1 MKKIQI
7 AKVAFGLSALLI
19 AGNVSAQ
26 SAEDIVKAKFPE
38 VAGDLAITPTTK
50 YNPALK
56 KQYRDLYEK
65 MNKGIEEIVTVEHI
79 GVNEMPELQ
88 FFDARTLK
96 DMQKAGTLPDLKA
109 AIRAEQKKMADLMRE
124 EPYGAD
130 SASCVRLLSTFQEY
144 VKQNALEEAYPTWSV
159 LFKEFP
165 KCSQSVYSNGVN
177 IMKKKMQLAKDGK
190 EQQVW
195 VDTLMMVYDQ
205 RIKYFAAKSKLYGEA
220 YLLGRKGVDLAK
232 YRKGAMEEAYN
243 ILTRSVDLGGKNSEY
258 AVIQTAMQ
266 QVIAMYNVEKIDA
279 SVVVDKYL
287 LFSDILAQKKAD
299 DKAKLAAATDDK
311 AKQKAESD
319 LATCEQVEG
328 GVLGLFS
335 NSTAAQ
341 CDVLVEAFSGKF
353 KENPND
359 LELCNKIVKV
369 LSSKECT
376 DAQLYEDAVSKVI
389 ASNPTEQ
396 ACFGFA
402 KMLEKRGKEDEAI
415 DNYKKAISLAEAD
428 TMKAKYNCSI
438 AKILQKKN
446 QIANAR
452 SYAREAINLNPK
464 YSLPYLI
471 IATLYGANP
480 VGEDSFDKS
489 KTYWLVIDYLQKA
502 KAADPSVAT
511 EAQQLINRYI
521 GSCPKKEEAF
531 MHSITPGMTITIG
544 GWIGETTTARFY

>member
-19 AGNVSAQ
+19 AGNASAQ

-38 VAGDLAITPTTK
+38 IAGELAITPSTT

-56 KQYRDLYEK
+56 VKYRDLYSK

-96 DMQKAGTLPDLKA
+96 DMQKAGTLPELKS
-109 AIRAEQKKMADLMRE
+109 AIKAEQQKIANLMRE
-124 EPYGAD
+124 ETYGAD
-130 SASCVRLLSTFQEY
+130 SATCVRVLSTFQEY

-159 LFKEFP
+159 LFREFP
-165 KCSQSVYSNGVN
+165 KCSQTVYSNGVN
-177 IMKKKMQLAKDGK
+177 IMKKKMQSAKTGK
-190 EQQVW
+190 EQQLW

-205 RIKYFAAKSKLYGEA
+205 RIKYFAATSKLYGEA

-232 YRKGAMEEAYN
+232 YRKGAMDEAYN
-243 ILTRSVDLGGKNSEY
+243 ILLKSIDLGGKSSEY

-266 QVIAMYNVEKIDA
+266 TVIAQYNVEKIDA

-287 LFSDILAQKKAD
+287 QFSDILAQKKAE
-299 DKAKLAAATDDK
+299 DKEKLANANDDK
-311 AKQKAESD
+311 AKQKAEAD
-319 LATCEQVEG
+319 LATCTQVEG
-328 GVLGLFS
+328 GVLSLFS

-341 CDVLVEAFSGKF
+341 CDVLVKAFSGKF
-353 KENPND
+353 NENPND

-369 LSSKECT
+369 LSAKECT

-389 ASNPTEQ
+389 ASNPTET

-402 KMLEKRGKEDEAI
+402 RMLEKRGKEDEAI
-415 DNYKKAISLAEAD
+415 DNYKKAISLAETD

-438 AKILQKKN
+438 AKILQKKG
-446 QIANAR
+446 QAANAR
-452 SYAREAINLNPK
+452 TYAREAINLNPN
-464 YSLPYLI
+464 YGLPYII
-471 IATLYGANP
+471 IATLYGSNP
-480 VGEDSFDKS
+480 VGEDAFDKS
-489 KTYWLVIDYLQKA
+489 KTYWLVIDKLQKA
-502 KAADPSVAT
+502 KAVDPSVAN

-531 MHSITPGMTITIG
+531 MHSITSGMSISIG
-544 GWIGETTTARFY
+544 GWIGETTTARF

>member
-19 AGNVSAQ
+19 AGNASAQ

-38 VAGDLAITPTTK
+38 IAGELAITPTTT

-56 KQYRDLYEK
+56 VKYRDLYSK

-96 DMQKAGTLPDLKA
+96 DMQKAGTLPELKS
-109 AIRAEQKKMADLMRE
+109 AIKAEQQKIANLMRE
-124 EPYGAD
+124 ETYGAD
-130 SASCVRLLSTFQEY
+130 SATCVRVLSTFQEY

-159 LFKEFP
+159 LFREFP

-177 IMKKKMQLAKDGK
+177 ILKKKMQSAKTGK
-190 EQQVW
+190 EQQLW

-232 YRKGAMEEAYN
+232 YRKGAMDEAYN
-243 ILTRSVDLGGKNSEY
+243 ILLKSIDLGGKSSEY

-266 QVIAMYNVEKIDA
+266 TVIAQYNVEKIDA

-287 LFSDILAQKKAD
+287 QFSDILAQKKAE
-299 DKAKLAAATDDK
+299 DKEKLANAKDDK
-311 AKQKAESD
+311 AKQKAEAD
-319 LATCEQVEG
+319 LATCTQVEG
-328 GVLGLFS
+328 GVLSLFS

-341 CDVLVEAFSGKF
+341 CDVLVKAFSGKF
-353 KENPND
+353 NENPND

-369 LSSKECT
+369 LSAKECT

-389 ASNPTEQ
+389 ANNPTET

-402 KMLEKRGKEDEAI
+402 RMLEKRGKEDEAI
-415 DNYKKAISLAEAD
+415 DNYKKAISLAETD

-438 AKILQKKN
+438 AKILQKKG
-446 QIANAR
+446 QAANAR
-452 SYAREAINLNPK
+452 TYAREAINLNPN
-464 YSLPYLI
+464 YGLPYII
-471 IATLYGANP
+471 IATLYGSNP
-480 VGEDSFDKS
+480 VGEDAFDRS
-489 KTYWLVIDYLQKA
+489 KTYWLVIDKLQKA
-502 KAADPSVAT
+502 KAVDPSVAN

-531 MHSITPGMTITIG
+531 MHSVTPGMSISIG
-544 GWIGETTTARFY
+544 GWIGETTTARF

>member
-1 MKKIQI
+1 MNKFQI
-7 AKVAFGLSALLI
+7 TTAAFSLSALLF
-19 AGNVSAQ
+19 AGNASAQ

-38 VAGDLAITPTTK
+38 TMGELAITPTTT

-56 KQYRDLYEK
+56 DKYRELYKK
-65 MNKGIEEIVTVEHI
+65 MNKGIEEITTVEHI

-88 FFDARTLK
+88 FFDAKTLK
-96 DMQKAGTLPDLKA
+96 DMQKAGTLGDLKN
-109 AIRAEQKKMADLMRE
+109 AIRAEQKKMSNLMRE
-124 EPYGAD
+124 EQYGAD
-130 SASCVRLLSTFQEY
+130 QDNCLRVLSTFQEY
-144 VKQNALEEAYPTWSV
+144 CKQNAWEEAYPSWSI

-165 KCSQSVYSNGVN
+165 KCSQTVYSNGVN
-177 IMKKKMQLAKDGK
+177 IIKKKMQLAKDGK
-190 EQQVW
+190 EQQIW

-205 RIKYFAAKSKLYGEA
+205 RIKYFAATSKLYGEA
-220 YLLGRKGVDLAK
+220 YLLGRKGVDLQK
-232 YRKGAMEEAYN
+232 FRKDPELPYQ
-243 ILTRSVDLGGKNSEY
+243 ILMKSIDLGGKNSEY

-266 QVIAMYNVEKIDA
+266 TVIAMYNLEKIDA

-287 LFSDILAQKKAD
+287 LFSDLLAQKKAE
-299 DKAKLAAATDDK
+299 DKAKLEAATDDK
-311 AKQKAESD
+311 AKKKVEAD
-319 LATCEQVEG
+319 LATCAQVEG
-328 GVLGLFS
+328 GVLSLFS

-341 CDVLVEAFSGKF
+341 CDVLVKAFTGKF
-353 KENPND
+353 NENPND

-369 LSSKECT
+369 LSAKECT

-389 ASNPTEQ
+389 ASNPTET

-415 DNYKKAISLAEAD
+415 DNYKKAISLAETD

-438 AKILQKKN
+438 AKLLQKKN

-452 SYAREAINLNPK
+452 TYAREAINLNPK
-464 YSLPYLI
+464 YGLPYII

-480 VGEDSFDKS
+480 VGEDHFDKS

>member
-19 AGNVSAQ
+19 ASNASAQ

-38 VAGDLAITPTTK
+38 IAGELAITPTTT

-56 KQYRDLYEK
+56 VKYRDLYSK

-96 DMQKAGTLPDLKA
+96 DMQKAGTLPELKS
-109 AIRAEQKKMADLMRE
+109 AIKAEQQKIANLMRE
-124 EPYGAD
+124 ETYGAD
-130 SASCVRLLSTFQEY
+130 SATCVRVLSTFQEY

-159 LFKEFP
+159 LFREFP
-165 KCSQSVYSNGVN
+165 KCSQTVYSNGVN
-177 IMKKKMQLAKDGK
+177 IMKKKMQSAKTGK
-190 EQQVW
+190 EQQLW

-205 RIKYFAAKSKLYGEA
+205 RIKYFAATSKLYGEA

-232 YRKGAMEEAYN
+232 YRKGAMDEAYN
-243 ILTRSVDLGGKNSEY
+243 ILLKSIDLGGKSSEY

-266 QVIAMYNVEKIDA
+266 TVIAQYNVEKIDA

-287 LFSDILAQKKAD
+287 QFSDILAQKKAE
-299 DKAKLAAATDDK
+299 DKEKLANAKDDK
-311 AKQKAESD
+311 AKQKAEAD
-319 LATCEQVEG
+319 LATCTQVEG
-328 GVLGLFS
+328 GVLSLFS

-341 CDVLVEAFSGKF
+341 CDVLVKAFSGKF
-353 KENPND
+353 NENPND

-369 LSSKECT
+369 LSAKECT

-389 ASNPTEQ
+389 ASNPTET

-402 KMLEKRGKEDEAI
+402 RMLEKRGKEDEAI
-415 DNYKKAISLAEAD
+415 DNYKKAISLAETD

-438 AKILQKKN
+438 AKILQKKG
-446 QIANAR
+446 QAANAR
-452 SYAREAINLNPK
+452 TYAREAINLNPN
-464 YSLPYLI
+464 YGLPYII
-471 IATLYGANP
+471 IATLYGSNP
-480 VGEDSFDKS
+480 VGEDAFDRS
-489 KTYWLVIDYLQKA
+489 KTYWLVIDKLQKA
-502 KAADPSVAT
+502 KAVDPSVAN

-531 MHSITPGMTITIG
+531 MHSVTPGMSISIG
-544 GWIGETTTARFY
+544 GWIGETTTARF

>member
-1 MKKIQI
+1 MNKLQI
-7 AKVAFGLSALLI
+7 TTAALSLSALLI
-19 AGNVSAQ
+19 AGNASAQ

-38 VAGDLAITPTTK
+38 VAGELAITPSTT

-56 KQYRDLYEK
+56 VKYRDLYTK

-96 DMQKAGTLPDLKA
+96 DMQKAGTLPDLKS
-109 AIRAEQKKMADLMRE
+109 AIRAEQQKIANLMRE

-130 SASCVRLLSTFQEY
+130 SATCVRVLSTFQEY

-159 LFKEFP
+159 LFREFP

-177 IMKKKMQLAKDGK
+177 IMKKKMQTAKTGK

-205 RIKYFAAKSKLYGEA
+205 RIKYFAATSKLYGEA
-220 YLLGRKGVDLAK
+220 YLLGRKGVDIVK
-232 YRKGAMEEAYN
+232 YRKGAMDEAYN
-243 ILTRSVDLGGKNSEY
+243 ILMKSIDLGGKNSEY

-266 QVIAMYNVEKIDA
+266 TVITQYNAEKIDA

-287 LFSDILAQKKAD
+287 LFSDILAQKKAE
-299 DKAKLAAATDDK
+299 DKAKLDAATDDK
-311 AKQKAESD
+311 AKQKAEAD
-319 LATCEQVEG
+319 LATCAQVEG
-328 GVLGLFS
+328 GVLGLVS

-341 CDVLVEAFSGKF
+341 CDVLVNAFSAKF

-359 LELCNKIVKV
+359 MELCNKIVKV
-369 LSSKECT
+369 LGSKECT
-376 DAQLYEDAVSKVI
+376 DSQLYEDAASKVI
-389 ASNPTEQ
+389 ASNPTET
-396 ACFGFA
+396 ACAGFA
-402 KMLEKRGKEDEAI
+402 KMLEKRGKEDEALE
-415 DNYKKAISLAEAD
+415 NYKKAISLAETD

-438 AKILQKKN
+438 AKILQKKGQYVN
-446 QIANAR
+446 SR
-452 SYAREAINLNPK
+452 SYARQSIELNPK
-464 YSLPYLI
+464 YGLPYII
-471 IATLYGANP
+471 IATLYGSNP
-480 VGEDSFDKS
+480 VGEDSFEKS

-502 KAADPSVAT
+502 KAADPSVAN

-531 MHSITPGMTITIG
+531 MHSITPGMSITIG
-544 GWIGETTTARFY
+544 GWIGESTTARF

>member
-38 VAGDLAITPTTK
+38 TMGELAITPTTT

-56 KQYRDLYEK
+56 DKYRELYKK
-65 MNKGIEEIVTVEHI
+65 MNKGIEEITTVEHI

-88 FFDARTLK
+88 FFDAKTLK
-96 DMQKAGTLPDLKA
+96 DMQKAGTLGDLKT
-109 AIRAEQKKMADLMRE
+109 AIRAEQKKIADLMRE
-124 EPYGAD
+124 EQYGAD
-130 SASCVRLLSTFQEY
+130 QDNCLRVLSTFQEY
-144 VKQNALEEAYPTWSV
+144 CKQNAWEEAYPSWSI

-165 KCSQSVYSNGVN
+165 KCSQTVYSNGVN
-177 IMKKKMQLAKDGK
+177 IIKKKMQLDKDGK
-190 EQQVW
+190 EKW

-205 RIKYFAAKSKLYGEA
+205 RIKYFAATSKLYGEA

-232 YRKGAMEEAYN
+232 YRKDPELPYQ
-243 ILTRSVDLGGKNSEY
+243 ILMKSIDLGGKNSEY

-319 LATCEQVEG
+319 LNTCAQVEG
-328 GVLGLFS
+328 GVLALFS

-341 CDVLVEAFSGKF
+341 CDVLVQAFSGKF

-464 YSLPYLI
+464 YGLPYLI

-502 KAADPSVAT
+502 KAADPDVAT

-521 GSCPKKEEAF
+521 GLCPKKEEAF
-531 MHSITPGMTITIG
+531 MHGITQSGMTITIG
-544 GWIGETTTARFY
+544 GWIGETTTSRF

>member
-19 AGNVSAQ
+19 ASNASAQ

-38 VAGDLAITPTTK
+38 IAGELAITPTTT

-56 KQYRDLYEK
+56 VKYRDLYSK

-96 DMQKAGTLPDLKA
+96 DMQKAGTLPELKS
-109 AIRAEQKKMADLMRE
+109 AIKAEQQKIANLMRE
-124 EPYGAD
+124 ETYGAD
-130 SASCVRLLSTFQEY
+130 SATCMRVLSTFQEY

-159 LFKEFP
+159 LFREFP
-165 KCSQSVYSNGVN
+165 KCSQTVYSNGVN
-177 IMKKKMQLAKDGK
+177 IMKKKMQSAKTGK
-190 EQQVW
+190 EQQLW

-205 RIKYFAAKSKLYGEA
+205 RIKYFAATSKLYGEA

-232 YRKGAMEEAYN
+232 YRKGAMDEAYN
-243 ILTRSVDLGGKNSEY
+243 ILLKSIDLGGKSSEY

-266 QVIAMYNVEKIDA
+266 TVIAQYNVEKIDA

-287 LFSDILAQKKAD
+287 QFSDILAQKKAE
-299 DKAKLAAATDDK
+299 DKEKLANAKDDK
-311 AKQKAESD
+311 AKQKAEAD
-319 LATCEQVEG
+319 LATCTQVEG
-328 GVLGLFS
+328 GVLSLFS

-341 CDVLVEAFSGKF
+341 CDVLVKAFSGKF
-353 KENPND
+353 NENPND

-369 LSSKECT
+369 LSAKECT

-389 ASNPTEQ
+389 ASNPTET

-402 KMLEKRGKEDEAI
+402 RMLEKRGKEDEAI
-415 DNYKKAISLAEAD
+415 DNYKKAISLAETD

-438 AKILQKKN
+438 AKILQKKG
-446 QIANAR
+446 QAANAR
-452 SYAREAINLNPK
+452 TYAREAINLNPN
-464 YSLPYLI
+464 YGLPYII
-471 IATLYGANP
+471 IATLYGSNP
-480 VGEDSFDKS
+480 VGEDAFDRS
-489 KTYWLVIDYLQKA
+489 KTYWLVIDKLQKA
-502 KAADPSVAT
+502 KAVDPSVAN

-531 MHSITPGMTITIG
+531 MHSVTPGMSISIG
-544 GWIGETTTARFY
+544 GWIGETTTARF